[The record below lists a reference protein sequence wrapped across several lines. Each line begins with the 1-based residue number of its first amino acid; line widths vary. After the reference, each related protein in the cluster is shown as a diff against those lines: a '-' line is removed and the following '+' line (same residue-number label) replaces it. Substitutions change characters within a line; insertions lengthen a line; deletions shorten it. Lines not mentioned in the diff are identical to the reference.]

1 MKNNYLKFLREQ
13 IKSSPPA
20 FHYWDEKP
28 QTGGFSE
35 DHFLF
40 LEEKILTWN
49 RDKNIR
55 NPRIVE
61 TGAGLSTLLF
71 LSMGLDVVS
80 FSLPEVLD
88 RISEFLKDKKTE
100 IHWEPVSGFGE
111 YTVPTYFK
119 NLPAHH
125 DFALIDGN
133 HAIPSV
139 FSDFIHLAGNLN
151 KSGLIFIDDT
161 QLPGPGGLCR
171 FIEMFPD
178 RWRFVEKIN
187 KLSCY
192 EKLSDFGIDCGNH
205 IEIDIFR

>member
-1 MKNNYLKFLREQ
+1 MKTNYPKYLREK

-40 LEEKILTWN
+40 LEDKILAWN
-49 RDKNIR
+49 KEKNIQ
-55 NPRIVE
+55 NPRMVE

-71 LSMGLDVVS
+71 LSIGLNVVS
-80 FSLPEVLD
+80 FSLPDVLD
-88 RISEFLKDKKTE
+88 RISEFLEDKKTE
-100 IHWEPVSGFGE
+100 IHWEPISGFGE
-111 YTVPTYFK
+111 YSVPIYFQ
-119 NLPAHH
+119 NRPQRH

-171 FIEMFPD
+171 FIEKFPD
-178 RWRFVEKIN
+178 RWRFVEKMN

-192 EKLSDFGIDCGNH
+192 EKLSEFGIDCGNH